1 MRRVRTAW
9 LAWGDAGERA
19 PVPDTMSKSIHWPSL
34 LLGVFLGVAGALIV
48 LAAGPC
54 DDEGVPVKT
63 EPQTPKP
70 IGQP

>member
-1 MRRVRTAW
+1 M
-9 LAWGDAGERA
+9 
-19 PVPDTMSKSIHWPSL
+19 PDTMSKSIHWPSL
-34 LLGVFLGVAGALIV
+34 LLGVFLGVAGTLIT

-70 IGQP
+70 IEQS

>member
-1 MRRVRTAW
+1 MTDTPTRRFH
-9 LAWGDAGERA
+9 
-19 PVPDTMSKSIHWPSL
+19 MPSL
-34 LLGVFLGVAGALIV
+34 LLGVVLGVLGTLVV

-63 EPQTPKP
+63 EPETPKP